1 MNYSSTAGGE
11 VNYSTPIGGE
21 VNYSIPLEALDEKVQ
36 NLLPGLRG
44 QVVQVGE
51 DSAHF
56 GPEKAHL
63 K

>member
-1 MNYSSTAGGE
+1 MNYTL
-11 VNYSTPIGGE
+11 
-21 VNYSIPLEALDEKVQ
+21 PLEALDEKVQ

-56 GPEKAHL
+56 GPEKARL